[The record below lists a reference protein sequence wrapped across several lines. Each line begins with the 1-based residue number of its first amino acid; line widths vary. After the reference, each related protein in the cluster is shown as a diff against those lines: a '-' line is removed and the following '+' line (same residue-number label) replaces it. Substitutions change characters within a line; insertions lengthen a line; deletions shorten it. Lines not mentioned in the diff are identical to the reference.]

1 MSNKVFI
8 TGISGL
14 LGLNLALQLRERYQV
29 SGCYYAHPIALDGI
43 RAMRSDLTSFE
54 TVNGEMVNGVM
65 RQIQP
70 DVVIHTVGLTSVEGC
85 EADPDLAHR
94 LNVESAHYVAK
105 VANTLGARLVHISTD
120 HLYDGASP
128 WQREEDTPCPLN
140 TYARTKLQAEEAV
153 LQACPDAL
161 VLRTNFYGWG
171 TSVRTSFSDWILKSL
186 EQGREL
192 TMFSDVF
199 FTPILIN
206 DLAHLILQLV
216 DRDATGIFNVAGRE
230 RLSKYDFA
238 LKLAEVFN
246 RPQNKICATT
256 VKEFPFKARR
266 PEDMSLSSKKAEDY
280 LGAGMPATG
289 DGLKRLKDLELV
301 GHRSALEG
309 AVQKGLSLSG
319 VLSLEE

>member
-1 MSNKVFI
+1 M
-8 TGISGL
+8 
-14 LGLNLALQLRERYQV
+14 GLNLALHLRERYQV

-43 RAMRSDLTSFE
+43 RAMQFDLTSFE
-54 TVNGEMVNGVM
+54 AVNGVM
-65 RQIQP
+65 RRIQP

-85 EADPDLAHR
+85 EADPGPAHR

-128 WQREEDTPCPLN
+128 WQSEEDTPCPLN
-140 TYARTKLQAEEAV
+140 TYAKTKLQAEEAV
-153 LQACPDAL
+153 IQACPDAM

-206 DLAHLILQLV
+206 DLAQMILRLV
-216 DRDATGIFNVAGRE
+216 DGDAKGIFNVAGRE

-238 LKLAEVFN
+238 LRLAEVFN
-246 RPQNKICATT
+246 RPRDKIRATT

-266 PEDMSLSSKKAEDY
+266 PEDMSLSSKKVEDY
-280 LGAGMPATG
+280 LGARMPATE
-289 DGLKRLKDLELV
+289 DGLKRLKDLELA
-301 GHRSALEG
+301 GHRSVLEG
-309 AVQKGLSLSG
+309 AVRKGLSLSR
-319 VLSLEE
+319 VLSAEE

>member
-1 MSNKVFI
+1 MQF
-8 TGISGL
+8 
-14 LGLNLALQLRERYQV
+14 
-29 SGCYYAHPIALDGI
+29 
-43 RAMRSDLTSFE
+43 DLTSFE
-54 TVNGEMVNGVM
+54 AVNGVM
-65 RQIQP
+65 RRIQP

-85 EADPDLAHR
+85 EADPGPAHR

-128 WQREEDTPCPLN
+128 WQSEEDTPCPLN
-140 TYARTKLQAEEAV
+140 TYAKTKLQAEEAV
-153 LQACPDAL
+153 IQACPEAM

-206 DLAHLILQLV
+206 DLAQMILRLV
-216 DRDATGIFNVAGRE
+216 DGDAKGIFNVAGRE

-246 RPQNKICATT
+246 RPRDKIRATT

-266 PEDMSLSSKKAEDY
+266 PEDMSLSSKKVEDY
-280 LGAGMPATG
+280 LGARMPATE
-289 DGLKRLKDLELV
+289 DGLKRLKDLELA
-301 GHRSALEG
+301 GHRSVLEG
-309 AVQKGLSLSG
+309 AVRKGLSLSR
-319 VLSLEE
+319 VLSAEE